1 MRLKN
6 KVAIIVGGASG
17 MGSSVTAMFAREGA
31 KVIIADI
38 DREKMQD
45 TAKTV
50 ENAGGSVLSITIDVA
65 SEQQVHD
72 MVETV
77 VKKYNTIDIL
87 VNTVGVFEFS
97 PAEDLSL
104 QQWRSLFDVNLT
116 GVFVCCRE
124 VGRVMINQ
132 KSGKIVNFSSTAGLC
147 AVPYSA
153 HYTAAKHG
161 IVGLTKALAVEW
173 AKYNINVNCVCPGA
187 TATAMLLE
195 STSEEFR
202 ASRSKRIPLQRFG
215 TPQEQTGAALFL
227 ASPDSDYVTG
237 SIITVDGGV
246 YAMAPGTSEDALTG
260 KP

>member
-6 KVAIIVGGASG
+6 RVAIIVGGASG
-17 MGSSVTAMFAREGA
+17 MGAAITTLFAREGA
-31 KVIIADI
+31 QVIVADI
-38 DREKMQD
+38 DKEKMEA
-45 TAKTV
+45 TAKAV
-50 ENAGGSVLSITIDVA
+50 KDAGGSILTEAVDVVD
-65 SEQQVHD
+65 QRQVCD
-72 MVETV
+72 LVETV
-77 VKKYNTIDIL
+77 VKEFSQIDIL
-87 VNTVGVFEFS
+87 VNTVGTFEFS
-97 PAEDLSL
+97 PAEDLSVE
-104 QQWRSLFDVNLT
+104 QWRRVFDINLT

-124 VGRVMINQ
+124 VGKVMIRQ
-132 KSGKIVNFSSTAGLC
+132 KSGKIVNFASTAGLC
-147 AVPYSA
+147 AVPYSI

-161 IVGLTKALAVEW
+161 VVGLTKALGVEW
-173 AKYNINVNCVCPGA
+173 AKYNIHVNCICPGA

-215 TPQEQTGAALFL
+215 KPQEQAGAALFL

-237 SIITVDGGV
+237 SVITVDGGV